1 MESKTAQ
8 TGELVLYLHST
19 GSQRCDSKWMLML
32 LCVSWIYKYTTVC
45 QHIACNNFRVFQCVK
60 CSVLL
65 ELWCIK
71 MPICLWLCVWHLIC
85 PGTFSLHA
93 NIFTNST
100 HACSI
105 TWPVLLQVTGV
116 FCLDDCMLLQ
126 TCVPLKTWW
135 WGCWPCN
142 LTSIPP
148 PHHTQDM
155 RGTQTN
161 DLSLAWEG
169 SARRR
174 RVFWEAVTWPRWEIV
189 WPEKRELSGE
199 KRGDRIIRFMGLKAK
214 EIYFTDTN
222 RLPLWMKQ
230 TGLKRKR
237 RDYKWPVLHWCAWYQ
252 WCSKSTNQC
261 RSLLVKPTLLSGNL
275 MKT

>member
-148 PHHTQDM
+148 PPSYSGHERDSNQWFIISMRRLSEEEKGFLGSCDVTQMGDC
-155 RGTQTN
+155 
-161 DLSLAWEG
+161 
-169 SARRR
+169 
-174 RVFWEAVTWPRWEIV
+174 VTW
-189 WPEKRELSGE
+189 EKRALRGKERGQNHQIYGVKG
-199 KRGDRIIRFMGLKAK
+199 KRDIFHWHEQAATVD
-214 EIYFTDTN
+214 EAN
-222 RLPLWMKQ
+222 RP
-230 TGLKRKR
+230 
-237 RDYKWPVLHWCAWYQ
+237 
-252 WCSKSTNQC
+252 
-261 RSLLVKPTLLSGNL
+261 
-275 MKT
+275 